1 MHILHEE
8 IMQKIHNL
16 LTNYSSDFVI
26 LYFSKNLYKE
36 LDIMALTYITNG
48 KIILP
53 DAVVCGKSLAFDRDT
68 GKICGVVDNV
78 PADADIIDASGNYV
92 APGLVDIHIH
102 GYLGEDTCDAK
113 PEGIRKMAYG
123 VVRNG
128 VTSFLPT
135 TMTVSKEQIV
145 ASLNAVRSLKEESKT
160 WGGAEIIGVHAEGP
174 FINPS
179 KKGAQAEEN
188 ILSPDADFIIENSDI
203 ITYVTLAPEMDE
215 GHKCIKKL
223 AEESDVL
230 ISMGHSDA
238 NFEEAMS
245 AARDGVNHS
254 THLFNAMSA
263 LAHRNP
269 GVVGAALASENV
281 SVEVIADTFHINP
294 GLYSIIA
301 KVKGDKM
308 VLITDCTRAGGMPDG
323 EYELGGQP
331 IFLKGIECRL
341 ADGTIAGSVLKL
353 NHAVKNV
360 IEHTNLPIYEIFK
373 MASLNPA
380 NAIRCGERKGSLEAG
395 KDADIIITDENINI
409 IRTIKKGNTI
419 YEA

>member
-1 MHILHEE
+1 
-8 IMQKIHNL
+8 
-16 LTNYSSDFVI
+16 
-26 LYFSKNLYKE
+26 
-36 LDIMALTYITNG
+36 MAMTYITGG
-48 KIILP
+48 KIVLP
-53 DAVVCGKSLAFDRDT
+53 DEVVCGKALAFDKES
-68 GKICGVVDNV
+68 GKICGVVDTV
-78 PADADIIDASGNYV
+78 PAGAETIDAKGNYV

-113 PEGIRKMAYG
+113 PEGIKKMAYG
-123 VVRNG
+123 VIQNG
-128 VTSFLPT
+128 VTAFLPT
-135 TMTVSKEQIV
+135 TMTVSKPEIV
-145 ASLNAVRSLKEESKT
+145 AALDAVRSVKEESKT
-160 WGGAEIIGVHAEGP
+160 WDGAEIIGVHAEGP

-188 ILSPDADFIIENSDI
+188 ILVPDADFIIENSDI
-203 ITYVTLAPEMDE
+203 ITSVTLAPEMDKD
-215 GHKCIKKL
+215 HKCIKKL
-223 AEESDVL
+223 AAESKVL
-230 ISMGHSDA
+230 VSMGHTDA
-238 NFEEAMS
+238 TFDEAMK
-245 AARDGVNHS
+245 AAEDGVSHA

-294 GLYSIIA
+294 GLYSIVS

-308 VLITDCTRAGGMPDG
+308 ILITDCTRAGGMPDG
-323 EYELGGQP
+323 EYDLGGQP

-353 NHAVKNV
+353 NNAVRNV
-360 IEHTNLPIYEIFK
+360 LNHTSLPVYEVFK

-380 NAIRCGERKGSLEAG
+380 TAIRVADRIGSLEEG
-395 KDADIIITDENINI
+395 KDADIIIVDENISVI
-409 IRTIKKGNTI
+409 KTIKKGRTV

>member
-1 MHILHEE
+1 M
-8 IMQKIHNL
+8 K
-16 LTNYSSDFVI
+16 
-26 LYFSKNLYKE
+26 
-36 LDIMALTYITNG
+36 LTYIVNG
-48 KIILP
+48 KIVLP
-53 DAVVCGKSLAFDRDT
+53 DEVVLDKAFVFDAES
-68 GKICGVVDNV
+68 GKIVGLADEV
-78 PADADIIDASGNYV
+78 PAGADVIDAKGGYV

-113 PEGIRKMAYG
+113 RDGIKKMAYG
-123 VVRNG
+123 VAENG
-128 VTSFLPT
+128 VTAFLPT
-135 TMTVSKEQIV
+135 TMTVAKAEIE
-145 ASLNAVRSLKEESKT
+145 AALDAVRSLKEESKT
-160 WGGAEIIGVHAEGP
+160 WDGAEIIGVHAEGP

-188 ILSPDADFIIENSDI
+188 ILTPDADFILANADI
-203 ITYVTLAPEMDE
+203 ITSVTMAPEMDKE
-215 GHKCIKKL
+215 HKCIKKL
-223 AEESDVL
+223 AADGRVL
-230 ISMGHSDA
+230 VSMGHTDA
-238 NFEEAMS
+238 TFAEAMQ
-245 AARDGVNHS
+245 AAKDGVRHA

-323 EYELGGQP
+323 EYDLGGQP

-353 NHAVKNV
+353 NNAVKNV
-360 IEHTNLPIYEIFK
+360 LAHTDLPVNVVFK
-373 MASLNPA
+373 MASLNA
-380 NAIRCGERKGSLEAG
+380 AAAIGVSDRIGSLEAG
-395 KDADIIITDENINI
+395 KDADIIIVDDDINVK
-409 IRTIKKGNTI
+409 RTIKKGRTI
-419 YEA
+419 YVA

>member
-1 MHILHEE
+1 
-8 IMQKIHNL
+8 
-16 LTNYSSDFVI
+16 
-26 LYFSKNLYKE
+26 
-36 LDIMALTYITNG
+36 MALTYITDG
-48 KIILP
+48 KIVLP
-53 DAVVCGKSLAFDRDT
+53 DSVVCGKALAFCECT
-68 GKICGVVDNV
+68 GKIEGIVDSVPAGAKVVD
-78 PADADIIDASGNYV
+78 ARGGYV
-92 APGLVDIHIH
+92 APGLIDIHIH

-113 PEGIRKMAYG
+113 PDGIRKMAKG
-123 VVRNG
+123 VAENG

-135 TMTVSKEQIV
+135 TMTVAKDEIC
-145 ASLNAVRSLKEESKT
+145 AALDAVRSLKEESKT
-160 WGGAEIIGVHAEGP
+160 WDGAEIIGVHAEGP

-188 ILSPDADFIIENSDI
+188 ILTPDADFVLENADI
-203 ITYVTLAPEMDE
+203 IKSITLAPEMDE
-215 GHKCIKKL
+215 GHKCIKRL
-223 AEESDVL
+223 AGESDIL

-238 NFEEAMS
+238 KFDEAMT
-245 AARDGVNHS
+245 AAHDGVRHS

-281 SVEVIADTFHINP
+281 SVEIIADTFHINP

-301 KVKGDKM
+301 KLKGRKT

-353 NHAVKNV
+353 NSAVKNV
-360 IEHTNLPIYEIFK
+360 LEHTSLPVNEVFN

-380 NAIRCGERKGSLEAG
+380 CAIHIDDRKGSLEAG

-409 IRTIKKGNTI
+409 VRTIKGGKTI
-419 YEA
+419 YVS

>member
-1 MHILHEE
+1 
-8 IMQKIHNL
+8 
-16 LTNYSSDFVI
+16 
-26 LYFSKNLYKE
+26 
-36 LDIMALTYITNG
+36 MALTYIIGG
-48 KIILP
+48 KIVLP
-53 DAVVCGKSLAFDRDT
+53 EAVIEGKALAYSEET
-68 GKICGVVDNV
+68 GKISGVVDTV
-78 PADADIIDASGNYV
+78 PAGAKTIDACGNYV

-113 PEGIRKMAYG
+113 PEGIKKMAYG
-123 VVRNG
+123 VALNG

-135 TMTVSKEQIV
+135 TMTVAKNEIID
-145 ASLNAVRSLKEESKT
+145 ALNAVRAVKEESKT
-160 WGGAEIIGVHAEGP
+160 WDGAEIIGVHAEGP

-188 ILSPDADFIIENSDI
+188 ILVPDADFILENADI
-203 ITYVTLAPEMDE
+203 ITSVTLAPEMDPD
-215 GHKCIKKL
+215 HKCIKKL
-223 AEESDVL
+223 AKESNVL
-230 ISMGHSDA
+230 VSMGHTDA
-238 NFEEAMS
+238 KFEEAMS
-245 AARDGVNHS
+245 AARDGVNHA

-294 GLYSIIA
+294 GLYSIVA

-323 EYELGGQP
+323 EYDLGGQP

-353 NHAVKNV
+353 NHAVRNV
-360 IEHTNLPIYEIFK
+360 LANTTLPVNEVFK

-380 NAIRCGERKGSLEAG
+380 TSIHAADRIGSLEEG
-395 KDADIIITDENINI
+395 KDADIIIVDNEINVL
-409 IRTIKKGNTI
+409 RTIKKGRTI